1 MEIRLI
7 NGKWAVNGKTFNQLT
22 DSEKIL
28 LENFIKDYET
38 VKEHTKS
45 KSR

>member
-7 NGKWAVNGKTFNQLT
+7 NGKWAVNGKTFNLLT

-28 LENFIKDYET
+28 LQKFIKDYET
-38 VKEHTKS
+38 IKEQSKS